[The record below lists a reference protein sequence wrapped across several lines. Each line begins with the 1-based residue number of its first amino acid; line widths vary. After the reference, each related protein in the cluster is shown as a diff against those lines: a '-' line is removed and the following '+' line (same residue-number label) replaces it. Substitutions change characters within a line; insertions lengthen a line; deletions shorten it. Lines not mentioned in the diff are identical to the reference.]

1 MSRSH
6 HMFLLEGA
14 YFVSFCSLYAYTVT
28 ILLDYGYTEVQ
39 CGYITMLQYM
49 VMMIAGPIYGRL
61 IDRSISPKWLFII
74 LVAGGMIVTPLL
86 PFCFG
91 RGFLWTILSFSLI
104 SALDYCASSVF
115 DTWTNQMILRDST
128 IDYGNIRSAG
138 SIFYAT
144 TALISGYLIAP
155 LGINFLFW
163 LHMGALGLS
172 ILLAL
177 PLSDPNKLPLLHPES
192 DPETSADL
200 QKESLW
206 ASFRNSNTKYLRH
219 TFLRYPDA
227 IFRYVCINCHIF
239 LICGTLYYFATRSVN
254 GFMQVIINYIG
265 GDASTYG
272 LSVFLYCVGEF
283 LLMRLASRLLQKG
296 LPLPVLFIVSLAAL
310 GARILLLGVLRSMA
324 GIMAT
329 QILMSIGFAGFLRF
343 NIDYVASLFP
353 RQYAGRAI
361 LISVAVTQGIGSIVG
376 NLVGGYLLANVGV
389 PVYCFICGGAMLLAL
404 VIFIMGKPFAV
415 TEQA

>member
-1 MSRSH
+1 MSRRR

-14 YFVSFCSLYAYTVT
+14 YFISFCSLYAYTVT

-39 CGYITMLQYM
+39 CGYITMLQYL

-74 LVAGGMIVTPLL
+74 LAAGGMLVTPLL

-91 RGFLWTILSFSLI
+91 KGFVWTMLSFSVV
-104 SALDYCASSVF
+104 SALDYCAASVI
-115 DTWTNQMILRDST
+115 DAWINQMTLRDES
-128 IDYGNIRSAG
+128 IDYGMIRSAG
-138 SIFYAT
+138 SIFYAV
-144 TALISGYLIAP
+144 TALASGYLIAP
-155 LGINFLFW
+155 LGIDFLFW
-163 LHMGALGLS
+163 LHLGALALS

-177 PLSDPNKLPLLHPES
+177 PFADPRKLPLLKADAITES
-192 DPETSADL
+192 AEVQNETL
-200 QKESLW
+200 R
-206 ASFRNSNTKYLRH
+206 ASFQKLLSCRPY
-219 TFLRYPDA
+219 A
-227 IFRYVCINCHIF
+227 IFLV
-239 LICGTLYYFATRSVN
+239 CGTLYYFATRSVN

-283 LLMRLASRLLQKG
+283 LLMRLASRLLRRGMK
-296 LPLPVLFIVSLAAL
+296 LPVLFIASLSAL
-310 GARILLLGVLRSMA
+310 GLRILLLGVLRSMA
-324 GIMAT
+324 GVMAT
-329 QILMSIGFAGFLRF
+329 QVLLSIGFAGFLRF

-353 RQYAGRAI
+353 PQYSGRAI

-376 NLVGGYLLANVGV
+376 NLAGGYLLASVGV

-404 VIFIMGKPFAV
+404 VIFMMGKPFAA
-415 TEQA
+415 QQSI